1 MWGVSPIVRQLC
13 ASCALARLR
22 RDARRLPPGGQIPD
36 AAGKP
41 VHQDVHRLTTM
52 RRYPELLWPSSL
64 EDSGLQPAHAPQGSL

>member
-13 ASCALARLR
+13 ASCALARPR
-22 RDARRLPPGGQIPD
+22 RGARWPPPVGRIPD

-41 VHQDVHRLTTM
+41 VHQDVHQLMTM